1 MQVFGS
7 LLRALSYIFH
17 LILALFFLGISAVTL
32 LAGQH
37 NLSLRM
43 LPWRGEGLTLWL
55 LGLSL
60 FGILSVVLAVSGR
73 VRLLFTLWT
82 VLVFILMVRGFFL
95 TNYHFSGPA
104 EAKGAVLLT
113 LGALG
118 AFFGSLMSTN
128 SKPKAWR

>member
-1 MQVFGS
+1 MRVFGS
-7 LLRALSYIFH
+7 LLRAFSYIFH
-17 LILALFFLGISAVTL
+17 LILALFFLAISVVAL

-60 FGILSVVLAVSGR
+60 FAILAVVLAVSGR

-82 VLVFILMVRGFFL
+82 VVVLILMVRGFFL
-95 TNYHFSGPA
+95 TNYHFSGPSGA
-104 EAKGAVLLT
+104 RDAVLLT
-113 LGALG
+113 AGALA
-118 AFFGSLMSTN
+118 AFFGSLMSTG
-128 SKPKAWR
+128 SKAKSWR